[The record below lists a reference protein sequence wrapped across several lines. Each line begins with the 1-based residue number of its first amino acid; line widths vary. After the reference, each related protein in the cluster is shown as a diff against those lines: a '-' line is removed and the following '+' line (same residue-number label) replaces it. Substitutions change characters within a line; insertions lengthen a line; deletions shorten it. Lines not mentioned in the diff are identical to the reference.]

1 MSLIDLTLALVITAI
16 AAILQGSVG
25 LGFAM
30 VSVPL
35 LALIDPRLAPV
46 PQLLISLPLALA
58 IAWRERESIDLQ
70 GFWWI
75 IAGRVP
81 GAFIGIALLA
91 LATAR
96 ALDLFIG
103 LVVVVAALLIAAGVH
118 VKRTRTAKF
127 VTGVVSGTTGLV
139 ASIGGPPVALLYS
152 DAQGRVLRSTLNSVF
167 LIGLTLSL
175 AFRTASG
182 NVALSD
188 LWIAAVLLPAAAFGY
203 LFSTFTKDRMNASLA
218 RSGVLAISAVGGIG
232 LIARALLG

>member
-81 GAFIGIALLA
+81 GAFIGVALLA
-91 LATAR
+91 LTTAR

-103 LVVVVAALLIAAGVH
+103 IVVVVAALFIAAGVH

-175 AFRTASG
+175 VFRTASG

-218 RSGVLAISAVGGIG
+218 RSGVLAISAIGGIG

>member
-81 GAFIGIALLA
+81 GAFIGVALLA
-91 LATAR
+91 LTTAR

-103 LVVVVAALLIAAGVH
+103 IVVVVAALFIAAGVH

-152 DAQGRVLRSTLNSVF
+152 EAQGRVLRSTLNSVF

-175 AFRTASG
+175 VFRTASG

-218 RSGVLAISAVGGIG
+218 RSGVLAISAIGGIG

>member
-1 MSLIDLTLALVITAI
+1 
-16 AAILQGSVG
+16 
-25 LGFAM
+25 M

-58 IAWRERESIDLQ
+58 IVWRERESIDLQ

-81 GAFIGIALLA
+81 GAFIGVTLLA

-182 NVALSD
+182 NVTLSD

-232 LIARALLG
+232 LIARALIG